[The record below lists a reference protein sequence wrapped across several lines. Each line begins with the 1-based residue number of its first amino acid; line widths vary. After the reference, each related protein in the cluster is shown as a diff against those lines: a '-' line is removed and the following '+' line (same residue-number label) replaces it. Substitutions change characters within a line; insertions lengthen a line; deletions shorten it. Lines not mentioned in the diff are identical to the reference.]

1 MNDNNS
7 VDLNRLAKRHFTII
21 GVSFLLYEIVLI
33 YEKYFVN
40 PDRITSIADR
50 FNFTYESI
58 DLVYSGALVVF
69 VTIVILGIIM
79 REYLKKPLDYIGEEI
94 KIKNVL
100 FFTLLIISLNLIGSY
115 ISTIFSN
122 YTSIN
127 NAYLIPI
134 GVVVDRFDFY
144 SPIYMLLVLLI
155 FPIIEEFLFRK
166 ALLNLLKRYG
176 FRFAVIVS
184 SMIFAFAHNNIF
196 QILAAFLIAVVLCII
211 TLQYNS
217 IKPAIL
223 AHIINNVFF
232 YTPFIINPRDYWILV
247 LAAGLILVLT
257 IYGLLK
263 SDKITLTL
271 PTKVRSNNYNIFF
284 KNIAVVLMMVLF
296 IVANVYFLFI

>member
-21 GVSFLLYEIVLI
+21 GVSFLLYEVVLI

-40 PDRITSIADR
+40 PERITSIADR

-58 DLVYSGALVVF
+58 DLVYSGALVVC

-79 REYLKKPLDYIGEEI
+79 GEYLKKPLNYIGEEI

-184 SMIFAFAHNNIF
+184 SMIFALAHNNIF

-217 IKPAIL
+217 VIPAIL
-223 AHIINNVFF
+223 AHILNNVFF
-232 YTPFIINPRDYWILV
+232 YIPFIINPRNYWILV
-247 LAAGLILVLT
+247 IAAGLILVLT

-263 SDKITLTL
+263 PDKITLTL

-284 KNIAVVLMMVLF
+284 KNIAVVLMMALF